1 MNDMAIQRKCDKIEN
16 ELRCSI
22 KAAEILTELAV
33 HIKPED
39 RQFFAVSLLNPQIR
53 RRKKCETSLQ
63 FWRDP
68 FAVQEWLNEK
78 AMANA
83 GVSYSLDD

>member
-1 MNDMAIQRKCDKIEN
+1 MNDMAIQRKIDKIEN

-22 KAAEILTELAV
+22 KAAETLTSLMRHLDPAD
-33 HIKPED
+33 KM
-39 RQFFAVSLLNPQIR
+39 FYTLSLLNPQIR
-53 RRKKCETSLQ
+53 RRKKCEASLK